1 VKIRFK
7 KPIYD
12 YRDIDWESI
21 EIEIFWWK
29 KAVYGFSIDCSF
41 YY

>member
-21 EIEIFWWK
+21 EIEILWRK
-29 KAVYGFSIDCSF
+29 KAAIF
-41 YY
+41 YELLFIICF

>member
-21 EIEIFWWK
+21 EIEILWK